1 METVFSFLACALFLY
16 VYIQDLKV
24 LRNSKESW
32 LKSAL
37 VRFTVFSFVTV
48 VVSIFIVNIFI
59 PEPIEGSKKYTLIM
73 SVALSAMIARVW
85 LMYIK
90 WIDVYEPE
98 RNIYL
103 ATTFILSCFTLLLVF
118 PITDLIQST
127 GFNLNGD
134 PLNDFMYSSLTI
146 GFVEEVVKLIP
157 LLLMIVASKQL
168 NEPIDFIVYASV
180 SALGFAFIENIL
192 YIEKT
197 ELNAL
202 SARLLYSSVAH
213 MFFSSVIGYALAI
226 NVIKKRKQFFLHL
239 LVGLVLAS
247 LAHGFYDFWL
257 INKEFYFPIMTTI
270 FYVGSLHIWVTL
282 KNNLINNTNFYRP
295 DIQLDREN
303 IKYKLITS
311 IVFTIYVGYIA
322 FAVLNGALAAN
333 MYLAYSVVSFLFLV
347 VYISISFSSFNII
360 RGYIAPI
367 RFPVKFFLPKA
378 DAYPNYSRT
387 EINLSLIRRGEPRLE
402 YEGKMVKRVVISKDY
417 NWYLFEEYETN
428 FQILLKP
435 VEYTSSFS
443 RKVYKKMIVCFYK
456 ESISHSVLHL
466 DSEKVSRPQKGVAY
480 LK

>member
-1 METVFSFLACALFLY
+1 METVFSLLACALFLY

-24 LRNSKESW
+24 LRNAEQSW

-37 VRFTVFSFVTV
+37 VKFTVYSFVIV
-48 VVSIFIVNIFI
+48 VVSILIVNLFI
-59 PEPIEGSKKYTLIM
+59 QEPIVGSDKYILIM
-73 SVALSAMIARVW
+73 SVVLSAIIARVW

-90 WIDVYEPE
+90 WIDIYEPE

-103 ATTFILSCFTLLLVF
+103 ATTFILSCITLLLVF
-118 PITDLIQST
+118 PITDLIQSA

-134 PLNDFMYSSLTI
+134 PVNDFLYSTITI
-146 GFVEEVVKLIP
+146 GLVEEVVKLIP

-192 YIEKT
+192 YIERT
-197 ELNAL
+197 GLSAL

-213 MFFSSVIGYALAI
+213 MFFSSIIGYALAI
-226 NVIKKRKQFFLHL
+226 NVIKKRKRFFLHL
-239 LVGLVLAS
+239 IIGLVLAS

-257 INKEFYFPIMTTI
+257 INKEFYLPIITTI

-295 DIQLDREN
+295 DIKLDREN

-311 IVFTIYVGYIA
+311 IVFTIYAGYIA
-322 FAVLNGALAAN
+322 FAILNGASAAN
-333 MYLAYSVVSFLFLV
+333 TFLAYSAISFLFLV
-347 VYISISFSSFNII
+347 VYISLSFSSFNII

-367 RFPVKFFLPKA
+367 RFPVKFFLPKV
-378 DAYPNYSRT
+378 DAYPNYSGT
-387 EINLSLIRRGEPRLE
+387 EISLKILRRGKPRLE
-402 YEGKMVKRVVISKDY
+402 YEGRMIKRMVINKDY
-417 NWYLFEEYETN
+417 NWYLFEEDDTN

-435 VEYTSSFS
+435 VEYTSGFS
-443 RKVYKKMIVCFYK
+443 KTTYKKMMICFYK
-456 ESISHSVLHL
+456 ESISHLILHL
-466 DSEKVSRPQKGVAY
+466 ESEKVSRPKKGVAY